1 MASREEAIGSTGGG
15 AYDLG
20 AVANENNS
28 IREEL
33 TATSTEEEQR
43 RQNGFVSRVVSPV
56 ANVGKGTV
64 RVINDNVLPSL
75 ELNMKWYHFIAL
87 TFFVA
92 IPAAFYILV
101 FTKMGY
107 GLDSFYYLSK
117 YFEVH
122 SFKLGAALGGFAFVL
137 YLLDVYY
144 WEDRC
149 LKFFRMLFISIIVI
163 GLFVLICFIATTYPY
178 GPICMWI
185 ATTPIWFMII
195 RGLFFRKVDVRT
207 YFSWLTLPL
216 LLNSVI
222 VFTLWVVWTYDRP
235 ENKWNASIRLR
246 DAEMTGC
253 EADASVEGGIC
264 VDEDTGAV
272 CFSSQ
277 DNGPVWTDACPEKCA
292 AVYDECFN
300 QFIIWGGPCLVSI
313 GLFCLSFFTSF
324 VKKEDSLEKEFAKFG
339 KIYALLLMV
348 LWIAASLTGAGAGLT
363 TTLSALTLS
372 AFVASA
378 IFIAVSQGKA
388 QDREDWVKVRLE
400 TILNKYETY
409 LDIGKGLLVVTC
421 LPVAIVYLAVSFI
434 VQTIRKMGCT
444 ARCTSPNLRNGEV
457 EGCGNAQFLTVEAL
471 NLIKQFRS
479 WNLAIVY
486 TYAIYWGAVF
496 ITFTVLAAKF
506 TILFLSWLIEETKAL
521 DIASVT
527 GIIFGVGVIMFLLPP
542 VPGAPIYLTLGIVI
556 VPVGR
561 ETFGLVW
568 CIVYAMGISLLLKLF
583 ATFLQQKMIGGLLQN
598 SLSVR
603 QMVGINTKLIRA
615 MKLCLEEPGL
625 GISKVSILCGGP
637 DWPTSVLCGIMG
649 LPLFPILVG
658 TLPVALL
665 VVPTVLAGSFTY
677 MSSLKISESGEL
689 EFPWATTAATMATAA
704 SGLVLLGF
712 ALSATYYLEQ
722 TMKSREQ
729 DLEKLAYDE
738 EVKKANEEEIAINN
752 AYSEVVE
759 WSSLPTFPQLL
770 LIISLACMITS
781 CYITQLFQED
791 AFAEYELTYTIED
804 HLEGDWKNL
813 VKPIGLVS
821 IVLFGASLLLLFMFR
836 TWAMSKARRVL
847 KENPDRYTNREEQI
861 EAPVPQDDE
870 KYDMDPNDDDISYN
884 VALAATGTIC
894 GFEVSQIKMPLKASE
909 ST

>member
-1 MASREEAIGSTGGG
+1 MQ
-15 AYDLG
+15 LG
-20 AVANENNS
+20 RPFHCDY
-28 IREEL
+28 I
-33 TATSTEEEQR
+33 
-43 RQNGFVSRVVSPV
+43 SPFT
-56 ANVGKGTV
+56 N
-64 RVINDNVLPSL
+64 LYS
-75 ELNMKWYHFIAL
+75 
-87 TFFVA
+87 
-92 IPAAFYILV
+92 AAFYILI
-101 FTKMGY
+101 FTKMGW

-122 SFKLGAALGGFAFVL
+122 SFKLGAGLGAFAFVL

-185 ATTPIWFMII
+185 ATTPVWFMII

-216 LLNSVI
+216 LLNSI
-222 VFTLWVVWTYDRP
+222 VVFVAWVVWTYDRP
-235 ENKWNASIRLR
+235 ENKWNESIRLR

-253 EADASVEGGIC
+253 EADASVVGGVC
-264 VDEDTGAV
+264 VDEDTGEV

-277 DNGPVWTDACPEKCA
+277 DNGPVWTAACPKECA

-363 TTLSALTLS
+363 TTLSALTFS

-378 IFIAVSQGKA
+378 IFIAVSQGN
-388 QDREDWVKVRLE
+388 REEWVKVRIQSIFE
-400 TILNKYETY
+400 KYETY

-421 LPVAIVYLAVSFI
+421 LPLAVVYLAVSFI
-434 VQTIRKMGCT
+434 VQTIRLMGCT
-444 ARCTSPNLRNGEV
+444 ARCTNQNLRDNEV
-457 EGCGNAQFLTVEAL
+457 EGCGNSKFLTVEARS
-471 NLIKQFRS
+471 LIKQFRS

-486 TYAIYWGAVF
+486 TYAIYWGAGF

-561 ETFGLVW
+561 EAFGLVW

-677 MSSLKISESGEL
+677 MSGIRLAETDEL

-729 DLEKLAYDE
+729 ELEAMPYDE
-738 EVKKANEEEIAINN
+738 EVKKANEEEVAINN
-752 AYSEVVE
+752 AYAEVVE

-781 CYITQLFQED
+781 CYITQVFQED

-821 IVLFGASLLLLFMFR
+821 IVLFGASLLFLFMFR

-847 KENPDRYTNREEQI
+847 KENPDKYTNKEEQM
-861 EAPVPQDDE
+861 EAPAPQDDE
-870 KYDMDPNDDDISYN
+870 KYEMSVNEDDISVD
-884 VALAATGTIC
+884 VAKTATGTFC
-894 GFEVSQIKMPLKASE
+894 GFEVSQIKLKESE